1 MAHLLRNSLPA
12 ATMKMLATAA
22 LAAALSLA
30 SAHAAAAEP
39 AAEAER
45 PLIQAAQ
52 AMFDAQKN
60 FDLAA
65 LDAILAPD
73 YVEISPIGDVDER
86 AEVLSFYTPQ
96 AKAQMQAGGMEL
108 VSTAMAEPRVR
119 IYGDQAIVVSKNTA
133 TLKVQGAEQQRQA
146 RVLFHFRK
154 LGGKW
159 LLQSSQFTWIRPGG

>member
-1 MAHLLRNSLPA
+1 
-12 ATMKMLATAA
+12 MKLATAA
-22 LAAALSLA
+22 LVATLSLA
-30 SAHAAAAEP
+30 PLPSIAAEP
-39 AAEAER
+39 AAEQ
-45 PLIQAAQ
+45 PLLDAAR
-52 AMFDAQKN
+52 AMFDAQSK
-60 FDLAA
+60 FDRPA

-86 AEVLSFYTPQ
+86 AEVLSFYTPE
-96 AKAQMQAGGMEL
+96 AKAQMNAAGMEL

-119 IYGDQAIVVSKNTA
+119 IYGDQAIVVSKNIA
-133 TLKVQGAEQQRQA
+133 TLRVNGAEQQRLA

>member
-1 MAHLLRNSLPA
+1 
-12 ATMKMLATAA
+12 MKLATAA

-30 SAHAAAAEP
+30 SLHAFAAEP
-39 AAEAER
+39 AAAAEQT
-45 PLIQAAQ
+45 LIDAAR
-52 AMFDAQKN
+52 AMFDAQST

-86 AEVLSFYTPQ
+86 AEVLSFYTPE
-96 AKAQMQAGGMEL
+96 AKAQMNASGMEL
-108 VSTAMAEPRVR
+108 VSTTMTEPRVR
-119 IYGDQAIVVSKNTA
+119 VYGDQAIVVSKNVA
-133 TLKVQGAEQQRQA
+133 TLRVNGAEQQRLA